1 MKRLA
6 MILAVAAVAVGG
18 PAFASKVENEK
29 GSTKNAEIPKCT
41 KKLGT
46 VAIVDG
52 EGQGWLQYELGA
64 PSTLIKTYVQRSGCF
79 GLVNRGAGM
88 AAAQAERALAAGGD
102 LQRGSNVGGGQVKAA
117 DYVIQADIATSNQNS
132 GGNAFGAIAGGIIG
146 SKLGVGA
153 IGIKNKK
160 SEAQTV
166 LSLMNVRTSEET
178 AFEGFAKVSDL
189 SLGLGGGL
197 FGGGGFGG
205 AVGGGYEN
213 TDIGKVVSLSFLD
226 AYRKLVTE
234 LGWVPDNAAAAAPK
248 QAYIVRA
255 ASVAMKRSPSASGST
270 VRTLE
275 GGQLVYP
282 TGAKEGMWWEV
293 ADENDNTGW
302 IMNDKLEPKK

>member
-1 MKRLA
+1 MKRFA
-6 MILAVAAVAVGG
+6 MIFAVAAVALSG
-18 PAFASKVENEK
+18 PAFAAKVENEK
-29 GSTKNAEIPKCT
+29 GSTKNADIPKCT

-64 PSTLIKTYVQRSGCF
+64 PSTLIKTFVQRSGCF

-117 DYVIQADIATSNQNS
+117 DYVIQADIATSNSNS
-132 GGNAFGAIAGGIIG
+132 GGSGFGAIAGGIIG
-146 SKLGVGA
+146 NRLGVGA

-166 LSLMNVRTSEET
+166 LALMNVRTSEEA

-189 SLGLGGGL
+189 SFGLGGGW
-197 FGGGGFGG
+197 GFGG

-248 QAYIVRA
+248 QAYIVRS
-255 ASVAMKRSPSASGST
+255 SVAMKRSPSASGTT
-270 VRTLE
+270 VRTLDS
-275 GGQLVYP
+275 GQLLYP

-302 IMNDKLEPKK
+302 VMNDKLEPKK

>member
-1 MKRLA
+1 MKRFAL
-6 MILAVAAVAVGG
+6 IIAVAAVALSG
-18 PAFASKVENEK
+18 PAFAAKVENEK

-52 EGQGWLQYELGA
+52 DGQGWLAYELGA
-64 PSTLIKTYVQRSGCF
+64 PSTLIKTFVQRSGCF
-79 GLVNRGAGM
+79 NLVNRGAGM

-117 DYVIQADIATSNQNS
+117 DYVIQADIATSNSNS
-132 GGNAFGAIAGGIIG
+132 GGSGFGAIAGGIIG
-146 SKLGVGA
+146 NRLGVGA

-166 LSLMNVRTSEET
+166 LSLMNVRTSEEA

-189 SLGLGGGL
+189 SFGLGGGW
-197 FGGGGFGG
+197 GFGG

-226 AYRKLVTE
+226 GYRKLVTE

-255 ASVAMKRSPSASGST
+255 SSVAMKRSPSASGTT

-275 GGQLVYP
+275 SGQLLYP

-302 IMNDKLEPKK
+302 VMNDKLEPKK

>member
-1 MKRLA
+1 
-6 MILAVAAVAVGG
+6 MIFAVAAVALSG
-18 PAFASKVENEK
+18 PAFAAKVENEK
-29 GSTKNAEIPKCT
+29 GSTKNADIPKCT

-64 PSTLIKTYVQRSGCF
+64 PSTLIKTFVQRSGCF

-117 DYVIQADIATSNQNS
+117 DYVIQADIATSNSNS
-132 GGNAFGAIAGGIIG
+132 GGSGFGAIAGGIIG
-146 SKLGVGA
+146 SRLGVGA

-166 LSLMNVRTSEET
+166 LALMNVRTSEEA

-189 SLGLGGGL
+189 SFGLGGGW
-197 FGGGGFGG
+197 GFGG

-248 QAYIVRA
+248 QAYIVRS
-255 ASVAMKRSPSASGST
+255 SVAMKRSPSASGTT
-270 VRTLE
+270 VRTLDS
-275 GGQLVYP
+275 GQLLYP

-302 IMNDKLEPKK
+302 VMNDKLEPKK

>member
-1 MKRLA
+1 MKRFA
-6 MILAVAAVAVGG
+6 MIFAVAAVALSG
-18 PAFASKVENEK
+18 PAFAAKVENEK
-29 GSTKNAEIPKCT
+29 GSTKNADIPKCT

-64 PSTLIKTYVQRSGCF
+64 PSTLIKTFVQRSGCF

-117 DYVIQADIATSNQNS
+117 DYVIQADIATSNSNS
-132 GGNAFGAIAGGIIG
+132 GGSGFGAIAGGIIG
-146 SKLGVGA
+146 NRLGVGA

-166 LSLMNVRTSEET
+166 LALMNVRTSEEA

-189 SLGLGGGL
+189 SFGLGGGW
-197 FGGGGFGG
+197 GFGG

-248 QAYIVRA
+248 QAYIVRSA
-255 ASVAMKRSPSASGST
+255 VSMKRSPSASGTT
-270 VRTLE
+270 VRSLDP
-275 GGQLVYP
+275 GQLLYP

-302 IMNDKLEPKK
+302 VMNDKLEPKK

>member
-1 MKRLA
+1 M
-6 MILAVAAVAVGG
+6 
-18 PAFASKVENEK
+18 
-29 GSTKNAEIPKCT
+29 
-41 KKLGT
+41 
-46 VAIVDG
+46 
-52 EGQGWLQYELGA
+52 
-64 PSTLIKTYVQRSGCF
+64 QRSGCF

-117 DYVIQADIATSNQNS
+117 DYVIQADIATSNSNS
-132 GGNAFGAIAGGIIG
+132 GGSGFGAIAGGIIG
-146 SKLGVGA
+146 SRLGVGA

-166 LSLMNVRTSEET
+166 LALMNVRTSEEA

-189 SLGLGGGL
+189 SFGLGGGW
-197 FGGGGFGG
+197 GFGG

-248 QAYIVRA
+248 QAYIVRS
-255 ASVAMKRSPSASGST
+255 SVAMKRSPSASGTT
-270 VRTLE
+270 VRTLDS
-275 GGQLVYP
+275 GQLLYP

-302 IMNDKLEPKK
+302 VMNDKLEPKK

>member
-1 MKRLA
+1 MKRFAL
-6 MILAVAAVAVGG
+6 IIAVAAVALSG
-18 PAFASKVENEK
+18 PVFAAKVENEK

-52 EGQGWLQYELGA
+52 DGQGWLAYELGA
-64 PSTLIKTYVQRSGCF
+64 PSTLIKTFVQRSGCF
-79 GLVNRGAGM
+79 NLVNRGAGM

-117 DYVIQADIATSNQNS
+117 DYVIQADIATSNSNS
-132 GGNAFGAIAGGIIG
+132 GGSGFGAIAGGIIG
-146 SKLGVGA
+146 NRLGVGG

-166 LSLMNVRTSEET
+166 LSLMNVRTSEEA

-189 SLGLGGGL
+189 SFGLGGGW
-197 FGGGGFGG
+197 GFGG

-226 AYRKLVTE
+226 GYRKLVTE

-255 ASVAMKRSPSASGST
+255 SSVAMKRSPSASGTT

-275 GGQLVYP
+275 SGQLLYP

-302 IMNDKLEPKK
+302 VLNDKLEPKK